1 MRPLFYEFQNDDKVW
16 DMKDEY
22 LYGPDLLIAL
32 LSVSEGYICLIQI
45 TDART
50 GDIFEGGQT
59 IHVEAP
65 LNTIPV
71 FLRDGKQSYLI
82 GKI

>member
-1 MRPLFYEFQNDDKVW
+1 MDLSQMRALTKKVISSILCSKW
-16 DMKDEY
+16 
-22 LYGPDLLIAL
+22 
-32 LSVSEGYICLIQI
+32 

-50 GDIFEGGQT
+50 GSIFEGGQT

-65 LNTIPV
+65 LSTIPV
-71 FLRDGKQSYLI
+71 FLRDGKQAYLI